1 MAKLSR
7 DQLKSIVKEC
17 LVEILAEGLAS
28 DAAPLQ
34 EAIQPRSV
42 PRPARSSAP
51 IPANAVRRPPP
62 TTQRFQDAVSRSVKT
77 ITDNPVLQEVLENTA
92 KTTLQ
97 QQMSHEGAP
106 TSLVGTS
113 PEPSV
118 DLGAFDETG
127 GRWADLAFAP
137 SVRRTS

>member
-17 LVEILAEGLAS
+17 LVEILTEGLSS
-28 DAAPLQ
+28 DASPLQ
-34 EAIQPRSV
+34 EAIQSPRQHVSRNV
-42 PRPARSSAP
+42 PIPPAQSRPAPR
-51 IPANAVRRPPP
+51 
-62 TTQRFQDAVSRSVKT
+62 TTHRFQDAVSRSVKT
-77 ITDNPVLQEVLENTA
+77 ITSNPVLQEVLENTA

-106 TSLVGTS
+106 TSLVGSS

-118 DLGAFDETG
+118 DLNVFDESG
-127 GRWADLAFAP
+127 GRWADLAFA
-137 SVRRTS
+137 SAVRRTS